1 MPQNRTDDRS
11 ASPNAQYWMA
21 VTRQVQTLAIKA
33 QQARRGNSGSST
45 QTRKR

>member
-1 MPQNRTDDRS
+1 MPDNRTDDRS

-33 QQARRGNSGSST
+33 QQAHQDKGGNSEQNRAG
-45 QTRKR
+45 

>member
-33 QQARRGNSGSST
+33 QQAHHGKSSNSKQNRTG
-45 QTRKR
+45 